1 MKKTNAVRLLDREAV
16 VYELIEYAYDE
27 ADLSV
32 PQIAAGN
39 NLPVEA
45 VYKTLVL
52 KGDRS
57 GPIVAVIPGDRSL
70 DMKALAKASGNKK
83 VAMVPVKDI
92 PGLTGYIRGGCS
104 PLGMKKDFPVYLEA
118 SALQLPEILV
128 NAGQRGLLMKMKPE
142 DLQRVARAQVV
153 EMSNLT

>member
-1 MKKTNAVRLLDREAV
+1 MKKTNAVRLLDREGVA
-16 VYELIEYAYDE
+16 YELIEYAYDE
-27 ADLSV
+27 ADLSA
-32 PQIAAGN
+32 PQIAAEN

-52 KGDRS
+52 KGDRN
-57 GPIVAVIPGDRSL
+57 GPLVAVIPGDRSL

-104 PLGMKKDFPVYLEA
+104 PLGMKKDFPVFLEA
-118 SALQLPEILV
+118 SALDLPQILV
-128 NAGQRGLLMKMKPE
+128 NAGQRGLLMKLQPE
-142 DLQRVARAQVV
+142 ALQRVARARV
-153 EMSNLT
+153 ERLCQLA

>member
-1 MKKTNAVRLLDREAV
+1 MKKTNAVRLLDREGGA
-16 VYELIEYAYDE
+16 YELIEYAYDE
-27 ADLSV
+27 TDLSV

-70 DMKALAKASGNKK
+70 DMKALAKASDNKK

-92 PGLTGYIRGGCS
+92 PGLTGYVRGGCS
-104 PLGMKKDFPVYLEA
+104 PLGMKKDFPVFLEA
-118 SALQLPEILV
+118 LALELPQILV
-128 NAGQRGLLMKMKPE
+128 NAGQRGLLIKLQPE
-142 DLQRVARAQVV
+142 VLQRVARARVV
-153 EMSNLT
+153 EISNPT

>member
-1 MKKTNAVRLLDREAV
+1 MKKTNAVRLLDREGVA
-16 VYELIEYAYDE
+16 YELIEYTYDE

-70 DMKALAKASGNKK
+70 DMKALAKASDNKK

-104 PLGMKKDFPVYLEA
+104 PLGMKKDFPVFLDA
-118 SALQLPEILV
+118 SALELPQILV
-128 NAGQRGLLMKMKPE
+128 NAGQRGLLIKLQPE
-142 DLQRVARAQVV
+142 VLQRVARVRVV
-153 EMSNLT
+153 EISNPT

>member
-1 MKKTNAVRLLDREAV
+1 MKKTNAVRLLDREGAA
-16 VYELIEYAYDE
+16 YELIEYTYDE

-32 PQIAAGN
+32 PQIAAEN

-45 VYKTLVL
+45 VFKTLVL

-57 GPIVAVIPGDRSL
+57 GPVVAVIPGDRSL

-83 VAMVPVKDI
+83 VAMVPVKEI

-104 PLGMKKDFPVYLEA
+104 PLGMKKDFPVFLEE
-118 SALQLPEILV
+118 SALELPQILV
-128 NAGQRGLLMKMKPE
+128 NAGQRGLLMKLKPE
-142 DLQRVARAQVV
+142 ELQRVAGARIV
-153 EMSNLT
+153 SICDLT